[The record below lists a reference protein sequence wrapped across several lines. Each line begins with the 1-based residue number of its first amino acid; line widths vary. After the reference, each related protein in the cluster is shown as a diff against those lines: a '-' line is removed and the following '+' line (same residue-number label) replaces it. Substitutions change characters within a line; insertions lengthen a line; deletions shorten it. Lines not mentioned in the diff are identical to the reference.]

1 MDDFISFIIKYY
13 ISLIFH
19 THEVI
24 TRKCKEG
31 AHSAEILLTKLFAL
45 QCGKISNMQVHKTD
59 LFKVKRYG
67 LISSFSVAVIY
78 GEK

>member
-45 QCGKISNMQVHKTD
+45 QCGKISNMQVHK
-59 LFKVKRYG
+59 VKRYG